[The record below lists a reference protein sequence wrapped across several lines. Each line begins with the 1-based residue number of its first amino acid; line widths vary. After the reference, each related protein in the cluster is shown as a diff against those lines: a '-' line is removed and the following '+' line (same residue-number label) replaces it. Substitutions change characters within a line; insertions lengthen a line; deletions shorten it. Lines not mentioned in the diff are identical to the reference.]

1 MRGVIHRWNNGAVA
15 GDRVPLTSA
24 TSPQRTVI
32 IGDFHEGERGDLRVA
47 ETSAQAPVLADT
59 ANKFDTVNQSLT
71 SMLSKL
77 MGRLDGL
84 QGAWKGMAATEFERV
99 REQYQKDLTDLNRA
113 LAETATA
120 IRTSGREYTATD
132 TESASRVT
140 RSGGSYTL
148 PL

>member
-1 MRGVIHRWNNGAVA
+1 M
-15 GDRVPLTSA
+15 
-24 TSPQRTVI
+24 
-32 IGDFHEGERGDLRVA
+32 
-47 ETSAQAPVLADT
+47 LADT

-120 IRTSGREYTATD
+120 IRTSGQEYTATD